1 MKNIFEVNEKEK
13 TRIRKLHEN
22 YTILDEC
29 GEDYSDD
36 VDVDGRLDQAEDE
49 IAFLMTNVGEDDV
62 IEMEEGDDSDEE
74 LPENNRTLGGGDE
87 TKGGLPKQRGS
98 KPSAMKK

>member
-13 TRIRKLHEN
+13 ARIRKLHEN

-36 VDVDGRLDQAEDE
+36 VDVDGRLDQDEDE
-49 IAFLMTNVGEDDV
+49 IAFLVTVGEDDV
-62 IEMEEGDDSDEE
+62 IEMEEGDESDEE

-87 TKGGLPKQRGS
+87 TKGGLPKQKGS
-98 KPSAMKK
+98 KPSVMKK